1 MSTEK
6 DVRHD
11 GQVLI
16 RPKSKDKVARPKLY
30 KVLFHNDDY
39 TPMEFVVLVLMQIF
53 RHSENEAQR
62 IMMHVHTLGV
72 GVAGIYPFSVA
83 ETKVAEVAAAA
94 EANQYPLLCTLEPAG
109 DGSGGGEPE
118 S

>member
-6 DVRHD
+6 DSKQD
-11 GQVLI
+11 GQVLT
-16 RPKSKDKVARPKLY
+16 RTRTRDKLARPKLY

-39 TPMEFVVLVLMQIF
+39 TPMEFVVIVLMQIF

-83 ETKVAEVAAAA
+83 ETKVAEVGAAA
-94 EANQYPLLCTLEPAG
+94 EKHQYPLLCTMEPAD
-109 DGSGGGEPE
+109 DGEGTEE
-118 S
+118 